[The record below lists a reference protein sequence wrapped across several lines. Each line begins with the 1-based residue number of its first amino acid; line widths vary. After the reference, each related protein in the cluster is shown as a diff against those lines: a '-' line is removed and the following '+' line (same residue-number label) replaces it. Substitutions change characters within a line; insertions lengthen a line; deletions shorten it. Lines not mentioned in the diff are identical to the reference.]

1 MKIEYSAKSVVGLVR
16 ERNEDAFLCLPEEG
30 LFVVAD
36 GMGGHN
42 RGDVASRV
50 CIDAIRD
57 WFKGKTKAGETV
69 YGGNGIAARHTT
81 RKASPRKFLAQSITY
96 ANQRVFQASRT
107 VEDLSGMGTTVVAL
121 LVHGGMAFIV
131 NSGDSRAYRLR
142 NKRLCQLTKDHS
154 LVAEYMRLHLLT
166 KKSAKVFPYRNV
178 IVKALG
184 LSGEVSFDMHGFH
197 IRDGDLYLLCSDG
210 LTEMVDDHK
219 LKGLL
224 CRDEDLEVMTDR
236 LVESALEAGGNDN
249 ITVVLVRCI
258 LKDE

>member
-1 MKIEYSAKSVVGLVR
+1 
-16 ERNEDAFLCLPEEG
+16 
-30 LFVVAD
+30 
-36 GMGGHN
+36 
-42 RGDVASRV
+42 
-50 CIDAIRD
+50 
-57 WFKGKTKAGETV
+57 
-69 YGGNGIAARHTT
+69 
-81 RKASPRKFLAQSITY
+81 
-96 ANQRVFQASRT
+96 
-107 VEDLSGMGTTVVAL
+107 
-121 LVHGGMAFIV
+121 V

-166 KKSAKVFPYRNV
+166 KKSAKVFHYRNV